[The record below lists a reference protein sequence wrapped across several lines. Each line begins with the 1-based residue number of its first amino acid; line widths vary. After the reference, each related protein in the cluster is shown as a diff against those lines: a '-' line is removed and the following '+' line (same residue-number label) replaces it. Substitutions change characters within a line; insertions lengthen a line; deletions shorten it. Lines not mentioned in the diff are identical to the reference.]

1 MEILPVAPD
10 VADAVD
16 RWRRWLRTERRL
28 SAHTLRGYDGD
39 VQRFCRFLADHTGAP
54 ASLMTLSALSVGDLR
69 AFQAARVRTGAE
81 AGTRARGLSSLRSLF
96 GFLDRIGL
104 CHVAAIHAIGHPRQP
119 KRLPRPLSEKDA
131 LDVPEEAAS
140 LPASDWIGLRD
151 RALFTL
157 LYGCGLRLAEA
168 LGLAL
173 ADIPA
178 GGGLTVKGKGGKQR
192 IVPILPAVIDAV
204 QAYVAAC
211 PYPLAAGGPLFVGA
225 RGKRLNPAV
234 AERQMRAVRAA
245 LRLPDDATPHALR
258 HSYATHLLSAGCD
271 LRSIQELLGHASL
284 STTQRYT
291 EVSPDRMLEV
301 HAKAHPRAR

>member
-1 MEILPVAPD
+1 MDLLPVAPD
-10 VADAVD
+10 VADAID

-39 VQRFCRFLADHTGAP
+39 VQRFCRFLADHKGAP
-54 ASLMTLSALSVGDLR
+54 ASLRTLGDLSVADLR
-69 AFQAARVRTGAE
+69 AFQASRVHSGAE
-81 AGTRARGLSSLRSLF
+81 AGTRARGLSALRSLF
-96 GFLDRIGL
+96 GFLDRTGL
-104 CHVAAIHAIGHPRQP
+104 CHVPAIHAIGHPRQP
-119 KRLPRPLSEKDA
+119 KRLPRPLTERDA
-131 LDVPEEAAS
+131 LEVPEMAAA

-168 LGLAL
+168 LGLVAK
-173 ADIPA
+173 DVGD

-192 IVPILPAVIDAV
+192 VVPILPAVVEAV
-204 QAYVAAC
+204 RAYVAAC

-225 RGKRLNPAV
+225 RGGRLNPAV
-234 AERQMRAVRAA
+234 AERQMRAVRVV
-245 LRLPDDATPHALR
+245 LGLPDDATPHALR

-291 EVSPDRMLEV
+291 EVSPERLLDV